1 MNKNNAPVTVI
12 RPEEGNVPMQRGHA
26 WGAKIVCLL
35 LAFII
40 WLYVMQVDSPKH
52 EEIFHSIP
60 VELTNTQV
68 LDGESGLSVYSG
80 YGNTVDV
87 TIIGKKSL
95 IDKISGGDIH
105 VYADVSQIET
115 AGSHAVPIHVE
126 APAGLTVGTVSQNA
140 ISVYCDARASK
151 VVDVEAKISSFTMAS
166 NLEMGLLVPEYDTIV
181 VTGPKSAL
189 DKVECAQV
197 VLELGNVQASMTA
210 SGKLVLM
217 DEFGFRV
224 DDRYLKMSNTYVTV
238 EVPVFSYKTLPL
250 KVEYKHGYFNDSNV
264 HVQVRPMVLE
274 VKGDPAVIDRMTE
287 IVVATLD
294 EKKIIGN
301 VTQLVPLNLPDGLT
315 AADGTENVTIDV
327 SHMGTFTTIFTVTD
341 IDVTGAVGIDYAI
354 LDKTLTVT
362 VRGTLEQLSKL
373 RPTDF
378 SAVVD
383 LSGYAENT
391 SGVITEVAEIRIDS
405 SYAAGVY
412 EIGEY
417 TVQVRIN

>member
-1 MNKNNAPVTVI
+1 MP
-12 RPEEGNVPMQRGHA
+12 
-26 WGAKIVCLL
+26 
-35 LAFII
+35 
-40 WLYVMQVDSPKH
+40 
-52 EEIFHSIP
+52 
-60 VELTNTQV
+60 
-68 LDGESGLSVYSG
+68 SV
-80 YGNTVDV
+80 
-87 TIIGKKSL
+87 
-95 IDKISGGDIH
+95 
-105 VYADVSQIET
+105 
-115 AGSHAVPIHVE
+115 
-126 APAGLTVGTVSQNA
+126 
-140 ISVYCDARASK
+140 
-151 VVDVEAKISSFTMAS
+151 F
-166 NLEMGLLVPEYDTIV
+166 
-181 VTGPKSAL
+181 
-189 DKVECAQV
+189 
-197 VLELGNVQASMTA
+197 
-210 SGKLVLM
+210 
-217 DEFGFRV
+217 
-224 DDRYLKMSNTYVTV
+224 
-238 EVPVFSYKTLPL
+238 FSYKTLPL
-250 KVEYKHGYFNDSNV
+250 KVEYKHGYFNDDNV
-264 HVQVRPMVLE
+264 NVQVRPMVLE

-327 SHMGTFTTIFTVTD
+327 THVGTFTTIFTVTD

>member
-1 MNKNNAPVTVI
+1 MNKNSTPVTEI
-12 RPEEGNVPMQRGHA
+12 SSGEEKTVLKPGHA
-26 WGAKIVCLL
+26 WVEKLVCVIF
-35 LAFII
+35 AFLI
-40 WLYVMQVDSPKH
+40 WLYVMQVDSPAH
-52 EEIFHSIP
+52 EEVFHSLS
-60 VELTNTQV
+60 VELINTQM

-95 IDKISGGDIH
+95 IDKISSGDIH

-115 AGSHAVPIHVE
+115 AGSHAVPIYVE
-126 APAGLTVGTVSQNA
+126 APSGLTVGSVSEST
-140 ISVYCDARASK
+140 ISVYCDVRASK
-151 VVDVEAKISSFTMAS
+151 MVDVEAKISSFTMAS
-166 NLEMGLLVPEYDTIV
+166 HLEMGRLIPEYDTIV

-189 DKVECAQV
+189 DDVEYAQV
-197 VLELGNVQASMTA
+197 ILELGNIQASMTA

-217 DEFGFRV
+217 DEYGQRA

-238 EVPVFSYKTLPL
+238 EIPVFTQKELPL
-250 KVEYKHGYFNDSNV
+250 SVAFKHGYFNESNAA
-264 HVQVRPMVLE
+264 VQIRPETLVI
-274 VKGDPAVIDRMTE
+274 KGDPAVLDPMTE
-287 IVVATLD
+287 IVVTTLD
-294 EKKIIGN
+294 EKKIVGD
-301 VTQLVPLNLPDGLT
+301 VTQLVPLNLPDGLS

-327 SHMGTFTTIFTVTD
+327 THIGTYTTIFTVTD
-341 IDVTGAVGIDYAI
+341 IDVTGAVGIDYEI
-354 LDKTLTVT
+354 LEKSLFVT

-383 LSGYAENT
+383 LSGYTKNT
-391 SGVITEVAEIRIDS
+391 SGIIQESAAIRIDS
-405 SYAAGVY
+405 SYADGAY